1 MLGTR
6 PKDPVGSLVVG
17 PVAMIS
23 PTATLREAA
32 QTLASDQLGLLVV
45 VTGAGPRAVL
55 SERDIVAAIAA
66 GDDVDDE
73 RVRDHATVDLL
84 SVDETTT
91 IAASLTAMLEA
102 EVRHLLVTR
111 GGVIFG
117 VVSLRD
123 LAAALLEEIAVAG

>member
-17 PVAMIS
+17 PVAVIS

-32 QTLASDQLGLLVV
+32 QTLATDHLGLLVV
-45 VTGAGPRAVL
+45 VSGAGPRAVI

-66 GDDVDDE
+66 GDDVDVE
-73 RVRDHATVDLL
+73 RVRDHASVDLL
-84 SVDETTT
+84 SVDESTS
-91 IAASLTAMLEA
+91 IAASLQAMLEA

-111 GGVIFG
+111 NGVIFG
-117 VVSLRD
+117 VVSQRD
-123 LAAALLEEIAVAG
+123 LAASLLEEYAVTG

>member
-17 PVAMIS
+17 PVATIS

-45 VTGAGPRAVL
+45 VAGAGPRAVL
-55 SERDIVAAIAA
+55 SERDIVAAIGA
-66 GDDVDDE
+66 GDDVDVE

-84 SVDETTT
+84 SVEETTT

-111 GGVIFG
+111 KEVIFG

-123 LAAALLEEIAVAG
+123 LAAALLEDIAVAG